1 MNGEDGNSLETKVAL
16 LMDRETDN
24 HGDVMHKL
32 RNLENG
38 MNFLKDEVIDLQKR
52 IRYVG
57 YGKFKHCRISYS
69 CYCSDGSFNLVGFK
83 D

>member
-57 YGKFKHCRISYS
+57 YGLLTAYLILQGDVMEIIK
-69 CYCSDGSFNLVGFK
+69 GFM
-83 D
+83 